1 MTDAEGAAPA
11 AKLHKAADGDVT
23 GSSRGEMQAVTPQLQ
38 TLVDNANQAE
48 SGNVAS
54 PPQTTAAASKNDGG
68 KKRKVALYV
77 AYIGAGYHGMQRNPG
92 YPSIE
97 GELEKAICKAG
108 GISEA
113 NAESFTKINW
123 MRAARTD
130 KGVSAVGQLVSLKMV
145 VGHTTYDVIENINKH
160 LPAQIRVLG
169 YTKTT
174 AGFDAR
180 KHCDKRRYEYVL
192 PAWAFDPDACR
203 SRLCVEEAELRSAA
217 NPTEANG
224 VLPSAANPTAADDVI
239 PQAANTQSPTVST
252 SESSV
257 PADPLGQPQQASTA
271 DAIAEATAAAVA
283 SEAVTKTESAP
294 DSQSAAAST
303 AQADA
308 PQPTPT
314 EAAIAAGQGPG
325 PDQNSPLQAT
335 LNGVASASASFEHS
349 PSCAA
354 GPFQNGLAQGTST
367 GPAIANGVVH
377 EDVPSNSHPPG
388 DPTPASGGTPHD
400 DSAPGDA
407 LSPAPDAN
415 QPPPSSFVF
424 NEAAT
429 RRLTTILR
437 QYEGTHNFHNF
448 TVKLEATDPSAKRYM
463 LSCQCAG
470 TFEIQGQ
477 QWVRI
482 VIIGQSFMLHQ
493 IRKMVGMA
501 VAIMRGDAPANC
513 IKIGLQPKRAVPTP
527 MAPDIG
533 LFLDECYYDA
543 YNNRWGADHEHVTLS
558 QFEDRVAKFKA
569 ELMYPH
575 IATSD
580 AKASTNATWLRTLT
594 NRSFHFDQWADEKA
608 FKAAVGPKGEK
619 AIFNGDILPSP
630 AGAASIIGGQ
640 ESYGMGRGRGGGRGA
655 YRGRA
660 GEKRPRNLD
669 RLNAAP
675 GEQGQTSVVDMSVE
689 HEYSD

>member
-1 MTDAEGAAPA
+1 
-11 AKLHKAADGDVT
+11 
-23 GSSRGEMQAVTPQLQ
+23 
-38 TLVDNANQAE
+38 
-48 SGNVAS
+48 
-54 PPQTTAAASKNDGG
+54 
-68 KKRKVALYV
+68 
-77 AYIGAGYHGMQRNPG
+77 MQRNPG

-145 VGHTTYDVIENINKH
+145 VGHTNYDVIENINKH

-217 NPTEANG
+217 NPTEADG
-224 VLPSAANPTAADDVI
+224 LVPSAANSAMADGVL
-239 PQAANTQSPTVST
+239 PQAANTQSP
-252 SESSV
+252 SESTRESSG
-257 PADPLGQPQQASTA
+257 PGGPLGQPQQASTA

-283 SEAVTKTESAP
+283 AEALSNTASAP

-308 PQPTPT
+308 PQTTPT
-314 EAAIAAGQGPG
+314 EAAIEDQGPG
-325 PDQNSPLQAT
+325 PDQNSPLEAT
-335 LNGVASASASFEHS
+335 LNGVASASASLEHL
-349 PSCAA
+349 PSGAV
-354 GPFQNGLAQGTST
+354 GPSQNGLAQGTST
-367 GPAIANGVVH
+367 ASAIGSRAVPEN
-377 EDVPSNSHPPG
+377 VPSNSHAPG

-407 LSPAPDAN
+407 QSPVPDAD

-424 NEAAT
+424 DEAAT

-477 QWVRI
+477 RWVRI

-513 IKIGLQPKRAVPTP
+513 IRIALQPKRAVPTP

-569 ELMYPH
+569 ELMYRH
-575 IATSD
+575 IATTD

-640 ESYGMGRGRGGGRGA
+640 ESYGMGRGRGGSRGA
-655 YRGRA
+655 YRGHA

-669 RLNAAP
+669 RLHTAA
-675 GEQGQTSVVDMSVE
+675 GQQGQTSVVDMSVE

>member
-1 MTDAEGAAPA
+1 
-11 AKLHKAADGDVT
+11 
-23 GSSRGEMQAVTPQLQ
+23 MQHNNLLLQ
-38 TLVDNANQAE
+38 
-48 SGNVAS
+48 
-54 PPQTTAAASKNDGG
+54 
-68 KKRKVALYV
+68 
-77 AYIGAGYHGMQRNPG
+77 
-92 YPSIE
+92 
-97 GELEKAICKAG
+97 
-108 GISEA
+108 
-113 NAESFTKINW
+113 INW

-283 SEAVTKTESAP
+283 SEAETKTESAP

-325 PDQNSPLQAT
+325 PDQNSPLEAT

-470 TFEIQGQ
+470 TFEIQVTTTCDMWVTADSVHDQ
-477 QWVRI
+477 QVLLLAGMLWSSCNWLVLI
-482 VIIGQSFMLHQ
+482 VSLCQL
-493 IRKMVGMA
+493 
-501 VAIMRGDAPANC
+501 C
-513 IKIGLQPKRAVPTP
+513 
-527 MAPDIG
+527 
-533 LFLDECYYDA
+533 LF
-543 YNNRWGADHEHVTLS
+543 V
-558 QFEDRVAKFKA
+558 
-569 ELMYPH
+569 
-575 IATSD
+575 
-580 AKASTNATWLRTLT
+580 LT
-594 NRSFHFDQWADEKA
+594 
-608 FKAAVGPKGEK
+608 
-619 AIFNGDILPSP
+619 
-630 AGAASIIGGQ
+630 
-640 ESYGMGRGRGGGRGA
+640 
-655 YRGRA
+655 
-660 GEKRPRNLD
+660 
-669 RLNAAP
+669 
-675 GEQGQTSVVDMSVE
+675 
-689 HEYSD
+689 